1 MWPTI
6 PTNKLRSNLPLLV
19 VGLALLQPAQAADD
33 WLLSMSQAVRARN
46 YQGVL
51 VYATGGEMRSL
62 RIVHRFQNGREQE
75 RLQSLTGEAR
85 EVLRDNEIVT
95 CIHPKNQ
102 RVMVDRREL
111 QGLFKS
117 VTDLASFEL
126 EPYYEIR
133 EEPSAQLIERSC
145 RVVVLAPRDAYRYGY
160 RIWADEQTALP
171 LRIELLGPGNTLV
184 EQIMFTQ
191 IEYPESIP
199 DKALLPAVDPA
210 KFEWTRV
217 GSQDGVILGA
227 TTGGQWQVRRL
238 PPGFRLVGHQRRQL
252 PEQRL
257 PTEHL
262 LFSDGLT
269 SVSVFVAPEGE
280 GPSRFKGI
288 SQMGAVHAYGRSL
301 DRHHISVVGEV
312 PRATVEL
319 IGNALE
325 REATAAAAAP
335 P

>member
-6 PTNKLRSNLPLLV
+6 QTSRTLSKLPLLA
-19 VGLALLQPAQAADD
+19 VGLALLQPAQASDD

-85 EVLRDNEIVT
+85 EVLRDNEVVT

-111 QGLFKS
+111 QGLLKS
-117 VTDLASFEL
+117 VTELASSEL

-133 EEPSAQLIERSC
+133 EEPSAQLIERTC

-160 RIWADEQTALP
+160 RIWADEETALP
-171 LRIELLGPGNTLV
+171 LRIELLGPGNALV

-191 IEYPESIP
+191 IEYPETIP
-199 DKALLPAVDPA
+199 DSALMPAVDPS
-210 KFEWTRV
+210 KFEWTRHDP
-217 GSQDGVILGA
+217 QDGVILGA
-227 TTGGQWQVRRL
+227 STGGQWQVRKL
-238 PPGFRLVGHQRRQL
+238 PPGFRLVGHQRRQS
-252 PEQRL
+252 PDQRL

-269 SVSVFVAPEGE
+269 SVSVFVAPEQE
-280 GPSRFKGI
+280 GQSRFKGV

-301 DRHHISVVGEV
+301 DRYHISVVGEV
-312 PRATVEL
+312 PKATVEL
-319 IGNALE
+319 IGNALV
-325 REATAAAAAP
+325 RDGAAAAAASP
-335 P
+335 